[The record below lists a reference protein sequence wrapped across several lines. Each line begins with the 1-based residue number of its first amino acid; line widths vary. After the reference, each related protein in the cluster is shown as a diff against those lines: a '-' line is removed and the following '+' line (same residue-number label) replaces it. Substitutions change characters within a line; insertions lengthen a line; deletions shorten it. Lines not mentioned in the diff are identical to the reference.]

1 MGNRDISKICIN
13 FEELRC
19 GRLDESIFNFLS
31 FWVGQTLKVL
41 LGDISLALPVKIKGT
56 PAEVKSF
63 VNTLSKEKSYVE
75 AYRQYGLDDPKTFRS
90 KSRVR
95 TAVFDFE
102 RKTGL
107 KWPFQH

>member
-56 PAEVKSF
+56 PSSLLLILFQKKSHMLRLTG
-63 VNTLSKEKSYVE
+63 NT
-75 AYRQYGLDDPKTFRS
+75 D
-90 KSRVR
+90 
-95 TAVFDFE
+95 
-102 RKTGL
+102 
-107 KWPFQH
+107 